1 MINTGTWN
9 KVSKTISI
17 DSLVRMLAAERFD
30 LAPSY
35 RDVFL
40 SAAKKAG
47 VADKVRELSPSV
59 ESVPSYLAFN
69 KKKDYSRIIV
79 AFNKAMEEMKK
90 DKTLDVMNDQ
100 YMK

>member
-1 MINTGTWN
+1 MA
-9 KVSKTISI
+9 KSESI
-17 DSLVRMLAAERFD
+17 PCKPSLAKIAV
-30 LAPSY
+30 
-35 RDVFL
+35 

-90 DKTLDVMNDQ
+90 DKNLEKDFA
-100 YMK
+100 YMVYDSFLNIEN